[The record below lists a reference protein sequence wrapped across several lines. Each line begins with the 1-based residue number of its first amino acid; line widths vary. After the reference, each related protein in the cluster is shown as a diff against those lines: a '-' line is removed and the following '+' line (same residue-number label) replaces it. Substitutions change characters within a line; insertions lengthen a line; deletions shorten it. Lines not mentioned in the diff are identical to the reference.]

1 MRAYLYA
8 LAVAGIAL
16 KAGNWPQ
23 WRGPGANGISP
34 ETKVPV
40 EWSPEKNVAWK
51 TPIPGRGRSSP
62 VVWGD
67 RIFVTTDIEAGKAEG
82 NPPPKHMMNGTP
94 FRHPDSMGA
103 DVRHQLVLLCL
114 DRKTGKVL
122 WQKVAYEGPVADERH
137 KAGSYAAPTPVTD
150 GKAVYAY
157 FGAEGFYAYD
167 MGGKPLWK
175 FDPGKILTIGMGPG
189 TSPVL
194 VGELLILQCDSSDD
208 KSKLL
213 AINRKNG
220 ELVWKTERKTNVTW
234 STPLLVDS
242 AGKQE
247 LITTANDLVISYD
260 PKTGKERWR
269 GPGVKGNAIPSPV
282 SGNGIVVVSAG
293 YPDKYAWAFRAG
305 GDGKPLWEYAKG
317 TAYVPSPIF
326 YGDYVY
332 LVTDRGLMTCLDPN
346 TGAVKY
352 EGKRPGAGALFA
364 GSPVAYDGK
373 ILLTSEDGDTHVIQA
388 GPEFAVLRT
397 NSIGEPVLASP
408 AIANGTIFI
417 RGKDHLFAIAQ

>member
-1 MRAYLYA
+1 MRLV
-8 LAVAGIAL
+8 LLSVLGIAI
-16 KAGNWPQ
+16 AAADNWPQ
-23 WRGPGANGISP
+23 WRGPGSNGVSAEKNIP
-34 ETKVPV
+34 L
-40 EWSPEKNVAWK
+40 EWSPEKNVVWK

-67 RIFVTTDIEAGKAEG
+67 RIFLTTDVEGGKVEG
-82 NPPPKHMMNGTP
+82 NQPPKHSLGGTP

-103 DVRHQLVLLCL
+103 DVRHKLILLCL

-122 WQKVAYEGPVADERH
+122 WQQTANEGVVYDERH

-150 GKAVYAY
+150 GRAVYAY
-157 FGAEGFYAYD
+157 FGAEGLYAYD
-167 MGGKPLWK
+167 LAGKFLWK
-175 FDPGKILTIGMGPG
+175 YDPGKIQTVGMGPG
-189 TSPVL
+189 SSPVL
-194 VGELLILQCDSSDD
+194 AGELLILQCDSSDQ
-208 KSKLL
+208 KSKIVAL
-213 AINRKNG
+213 NRKNG
-220 ELVWKTERKTNVTW
+220 ELVWKTDRATDATW
-234 STPLLVDS
+234 STPMLV
-242 AGKQE
+242 GNE
-247 LITTANDLVISYD
+247 IVTTANDVVISYD

-269 GPGVKGNAIPSPV
+269 GPGVKGNAVPSPV

-326 YGDYVY
+326 YGDFVY
-332 LVTDRGLMTCLDPN
+332 LVTDKGLITCLDAT

-352 EGKRPGAGALFA
+352 EGKRPGPGGQFA

-373 ILLTSEDGDTHVIQA
+373 ILLTNEDGETHVIQS

-397 NSIGEPVLASP
+397 NSVGEPVLASP
-408 AIANGTIFI
+408 AIANGMIFI
-417 RGKDHLFAIAQ
+417 RGKDHLFAISQ

>member
-1 MRAYLYA
+1 MTLPAA
-8 LAVAGIAL
+8 
-16 KAGNWPQ
+16 NWPQ
-23 WRGPGANGISP
+23 WRGPGSNGVSA
-34 ETKVPV
+34 
-40 EWSPEKNVAWK
+40 EKNLPLAWTPATNIAWK

-62 VVWGD
+62 VVWED
-67 RIFVTTDIEAGKAEG
+67 RVFLTADVEIGKADG
-82 NPPPKHMMNGTP
+82 HSVPKHVIGGTP

-103 DVRHQLVLLCL
+103 DVRHRLIVLCL
-114 DRKTGKVL
+114 DRKTGKIL
-122 WQKVAYEGPVADERH
+122 WQATAYEGVVFDERH

-150 GKAVYAY
+150 GRAIYAY
-157 FGAEGFYAYD
+157 FGAEGLYAFD
-167 MGGKPLWK
+167 MSGKLLWK
-175 FDPGKILTIGMGPG
+175 YAPGKILTVGMGPG

-194 VGELLILQCDSSDD
+194 AGELLILQCDSSDQ
-208 KSKLL
+208 KSKMV

-220 ELVWKTERKTNVTW
+220 ELVWKADRATDVTW
-234 STPLLVDS
+234 STPMLV
-242 AGKQE
+242 GEE
-247 LITTANDLVISYD
+247 LIATANDVVVSYD
-260 PKTGKERWR
+260 AKTGKERWR
-269 GPGVKGNAIPSPV
+269 GPGVKGNAVPSPV

-305 GDGKPLWEYAKG
+305 GDGKPLWDYAKG

-332 LVTDRGLMTCLDPN
+332 LVTDKGLVTCLEAK

-352 EGKRPGAGALFA
+352 EGKRPGPGGQFA

-397 NSIGEPVLASP
+397 NSVGEPVLASP
-408 AIANGTIFI
+408 AIANGMIFI